1 MQGRKL
7 GRWYGPKLQKMTL
20 LTGDTAKV
28 VYDMASVSLL
38 FAALWIELQWDNS
51 FSLLA
56 DKTKMAWFLQPVYN
70 YFIRNSDATN

>member
-1 MQGRKL
+1 MALSCK
-7 GRWYGPKLQKMTL
+7 KMTL

-56 DKTKMAWFLQPVYN
+56 DKMKMAWFLQPVYD
-70 YFIRNSDATN
+70 YFIWNSDTTN